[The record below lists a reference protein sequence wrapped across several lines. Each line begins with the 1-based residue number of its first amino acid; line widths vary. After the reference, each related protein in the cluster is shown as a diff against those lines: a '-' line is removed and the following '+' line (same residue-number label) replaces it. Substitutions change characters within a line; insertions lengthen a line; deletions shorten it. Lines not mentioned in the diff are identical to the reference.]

1 METAVAVVFG
11 AVAGSSSTS
20 SAARWY
26 VSLYGLISIYGLKS
40 FTVFNSDSAFSKWI
54 SYLDKYVS
62 MTRSMSSLGPVILKN
77 FIFSITDSNPLY
89 WFFTT

>member
-1 METAVAVVFG
+1 MVSMASSMETTADVVFG

-40 FTVFNSDSAFSKWI
+40 FTVFNSDSAFSK
-54 SYLDKYVS
+54 
-62 MTRSMSSLGPVILKN
+62 
-77 FIFSITDSNPLY
+77 
-89 WFFTT
+89 